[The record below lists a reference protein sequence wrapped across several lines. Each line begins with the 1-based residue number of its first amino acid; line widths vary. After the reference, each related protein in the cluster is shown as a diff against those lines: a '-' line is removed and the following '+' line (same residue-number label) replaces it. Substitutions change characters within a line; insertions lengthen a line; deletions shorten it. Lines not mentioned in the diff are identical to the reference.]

1 MYRVKYKFR
10 FMEVYLM
17 LEELTLED
25 IPKTHKDIAE
35 YIGIDAFKKL
45 VELLGGSSLYIPKEA
60 SLTRPIRN
68 RVIREKF
75 NGDYRVLARKYDI
88 SEAQVRNIVGEMH

>member
-1 MYRVKYKFR
+1 M
-10 FMEVYLM
+10 
-17 LEELTLED
+17 TLDD

-45 VELLGGSSLYIPKEA
+45 VELLVGSSLYIPKEA
-60 SLTRPIRN
+60 FLTRTIRN
-68 RVIREKF
+68 RVIIGKF
-75 NGDYRVLARKYDI
+75 NGDYRKYDI

>member
-1 MYRVKYKFR
+1 MI
-10 FMEVYLM
+10 
-17 LEELTLED
+17 LEELTLEY
-25 IPKTHKDIAE
+25 IPKTYNYITE

-88 SEAQVRNIVGEMH
+88 SEAQVRNIVGEVN

>member
-10 FMEVYLM
+10 FMEGYLM
-17 LEELTLED
+17 LEELTLDD

-45 VELLGGSSLYIPKEA
+45 VELLGG
-60 SLTRPIRN
+60 
-68 RVIREKF
+68 V
-75 NGDYRVLARKYDI
+75 
-88 SEAQVRNIVGEMH
+88 H

>member
-1 MYRVKYKFR
+1 
-10 FMEVYLM
+10 M
-17 LEELTLED
+17 LEELTLDD

-35 YIGIDAFKKL
+35 NIGIDAFKKL

-88 SEAQVRNIVGEMH
+88 SEAQVRNIIGDVH

>member
-1 MYRVKYKFR
+1 
-10 FMEVYLM
+10 M

-68 RVIREKF
+68 RVIRDKF

-88 SEAQVRNIVGEMH
+88 SEAQVRNILGEMH

>member
-1 MYRVKYKFR
+1 
-10 FMEVYLM
+10 M

-35 YIGIDAFKKL
+35 YIGIDPFKKL

-68 RVIREKF
+68 RVIRDKF
-75 NGDYRVLARKYDI
+75 NGDYSVLARKYDI
-88 SEAQVRNIVGEMH
+88 SEAQVRNIVGEMNQTTFT

>member
-1 MYRVKYKFR
+1 
-10 FMEVYLM
+10 M

-68 RVIREKF
+68 
-75 NGDYRVLARKYDI
+75 
-88 SEAQVRNIVGEMH
+88 IVGEMH

>member
-1 MYRVKYKFR
+1 
-10 FMEVYLM
+10 M
-17 LEELTLED
+17 LEELTLDD

-45 VELLGGSSLYIPKEA
+45 VELLGGSSLYIRNEA
-60 SLTRPIRN
+60 SLTRHIRN

-88 SEAQVRNIVGEMH
+88 RESQVRNIVGDVN

>member
-1 MYRVKYKFR
+1 
-10 FMEVYLM
+10 M

-68 RVIREKF
+68 RVIRETF

-88 SEAQVRNIVGEMH
+88 SEAQVRNILGEIH

>member
-1 MYRVKYKFR
+1 
-10 FMEVYLM
+10 M

-25 IPKTHKDIAE
+25 ISKTHKDIAE

-88 SEAQVRNIVGEMH
+88 SETQVRNIVGEMH